1 MVEDACGLVLK
12 QCNVNSGYFRQFPFG
27 EVRVPGLKILI
38 LGEFHSRSS
47 NFVSRYLP
55 KILSSAEA
63 LHFSNVFNKSRYF
76 MYIYFLAKK
85 KSKIISLDLPI
96 KLVNIELLDSIPSL
110 EIVFPAVLKIPIL
123 VGISP

>member
-1 MVEDACGLVLK
+1 
-12 QCNVNSGYFRQFPFG
+12 
-27 EVRVPGLKILI
+27 
-38 LGEFHSRSS
+38 
-47 NFVSRYLP
+47 
-55 KILSSAEA
+55 
-63 LHFSNVFNKSRYF
+63 